1 MLALEEIEKEILDL
15 PKNKYSDFRKWFL
28 DLDYKSWD
36 KEIEK
41 DSDSGKLDFLMQEAI
56 SEKDSGQLRPL

>member
-1 MLALEEIEKEILDL
+1 MLAIEDIEKEILAL
-15 PKNKYSDFRKWFL
+15 PKNKYADFRQWFL

-41 DSDSGKLDFLMQEAI
+41 DSESGKLDFLMQEATA
-56 SEKDSGQLRPL
+56 EKESGQLRPL

>member
-1 MLALEEIEKEILDL
+1 MLAIEEIEKEILAL

-41 DSDSGKLDFLMQEAI
+41 DSESGKLDFLMQEATA
-56 SEKDSGQLRPL
+56 EKESGQLRPL